1 LQFDGYFDFPSRPSQ
16 RDPRDDHR
24 LLPRSRYTTGP
35 HDDFGMAC
43 AVQHLGTQH
52 VAIRALARFRRQFAR
67 ELRARR
73 QACARIVDD
82 ERNDRQPDLES
93 GLTGFGP
100 EPCAARFL
108 RRRDHVVVTE
118 TGQRTVPAHQHRQ
131 HAAIGIDLEDS
142 CAGRHLSLGSA
153 LRQRSRRHVGAPRRT
168 TGQCPDACDE
178 QQRSLGY
185 HRSPADT
192 TRTIPIMQLRNTAD
206 NYGALAKFLHWTIVI
221 LIIAQYVIIE
231 AAEELPDGLEKLTM
245 ITRHKS
251 IGILVLALALVR
263 IGWKLANKGQPAPV
277 PMPRPQ
283 RIAAAAGHGL
293 LYLLIL
299 AQPISGWMMSS
310 AANYPVTF
318 FGWFE
323 LPALV
328 AANED
333 MHEFYEEVHEFLF
346 TALLV
351 VTVVH
356 VLAALYHH
364 FVQKDDTL
372 RRMLPFGRRRTA

>member
-1 LQFDGYFDFPSRPSQ
+1 
-16 RDPRDDHR
+16 
-24 LLPRSRYTTGP
+24 
-35 HDDFGMAC
+35 
-43 AVQHLGTQH
+43 
-52 VAIRALARFRRQFAR
+52 
-67 ELRARR
+67 
-73 QACARIVDD
+73 
-82 ERNDRQPDLES
+82 
-93 GLTGFGP
+93 
-100 EPCAARFL
+100 
-108 RRRDHVVVTE
+108 
-118 TGQRTVPAHQHRQ
+118 
-131 HAAIGIDLEDS
+131 
-142 CAGRHLSLGSA
+142 
-153 LRQRSRRHVGAPRRT
+153 
-168 TGQCPDACDE
+168 
-178 QQRSLGY
+178 
-185 HRSPADT
+185 
-192 TRTIPIMQLRNTAD
+192 MQLRNTAD
-206 NYGALAKFLHWTIVI
+206 TYGALAKFLHWTIVI

-245 ITRHKS
+245 ITRHNS

-263 IGWKLANKGQPAPV
+263 IGWKLANRGQPAPV

-328 AANED
+328 GANKG

-372 RRMLPFGRRRTA
+372 RRMLPFGRRRAA